1 MKKFKLFLG
10 MALLVIFTLA
20 ACSSSQPVDNVIADP
35 AEDASANME
44 NEQAKDNME
53 AEGDNAM
60 SEDTMGEENGEMS
73 EPMHDE
79 EPKEEAMDEDMAEDG
94 SGDMEM
100 METSSSAWYTHQFTD
115 AATGETFSI
124 SDFKGERVVLVETLA
139 LWCSNCLRQ
148 QQQVRELHSLLGERE
163 DFVSVGINIDPSED
177 LGMVADYVNNNGFDW
192 LYGVAPDEIIG
203 DISATLG
210 GQFLNP
216 PSTPI
221 VLIDKEGNQFPLPF
235 GIKSADT
242 LLSYIQ
248 EHLN

>member
-1 MKKFKLFLG
+1 
-10 MALLVIFTLA
+10 
-20 ACSSSQPVDNVIADP
+20 
-35 AEDASANME
+35 
-44 NEQAKDNME
+44 
-53 AEGDNAM
+53 
-60 SEDTMGEENGEMS
+60 MGEEDGEMS
-73 EPMHDE
+73 ESDHNQEPME
-79 EPKEEAMDEDMAEDG
+79 EPVAEDLPE
-94 SGDMEM
+94 GDTGEM
-100 METSSSAWYTHQFTD
+100 LEASSPDWYTHQFTD
-115 AATGETFSI
+115 AATRETFRI
-124 SDFKGERVVLVETLA
+124 SDFKGSKVVLVETLA

-148 QQQVRELHSLLGERE
+148 QQQVRELHSLLGERD
-163 DFVSVGINIDPSED
+163 DFISIGINIDTSED
-177 LGMVADYVNNNGFDW
+177 LGMVANYVNNNGFDW

-242 LLSYIQ
+242 LLAYVQ